1 VIAISAGDGGI
12 RRWDLATGE
21 PAGTPV
27 DTDRQVRALAVTT
40 IHGRPVILAG
50 GDGGIRRW
58 DLATGEPAGTP
69 VDTDRQV
76 RALAI
81 AAIDRQPAII
91 TGDDRGLFLH
101 MPQRQDTDFRIEL
114 GFAANC
120 LAVESPGDII
130 VGTFHGLFRLHTGL
144 GQWLEAGK

>member
-1 VIAISAGDGGI
+1 VIAISA
-12 RRWDLATGE
+12 
-21 PAGTPV
+21 
-27 DTDRQVRALAVTT
+27 
-40 IHGRPVILAG
+40 

>member
-1 VIAISAGDGGI
+1 VIAISGGEGGI
-12 RRWDLATGE
+12 RCWDLATGE
-21 PAGTPV
+21 PAGAPV
-27 DTDRQVRALAVTT
+27 DTDRQ
-40 IHGRPVILAG
+40 I
-50 GDGGIRRW
+50 
-58 DLATGEPAGTP
+58 
-69 VDTDRQV
+69 

-81 AAIDRQPAII
+81 AVMDHQAAII

-101 MPQRQDTDFRIEL
+101 MPQRQETDFRIEL

-120 LAVESPGDII
+120 LAVEPQGDIL